1 MANNDSIEPFTMLG
15 GILYLD
21 ETTLLDGLTATACR
35 KIGQIRR
42 KAGPLR
48 NRNRYARRKTPVW
61 SPKRNTGVSGNSS

>member
-35 KIGQIRR
+35 QIGQIRR
-42 KAGPLR
+42 KAVAAHLAE
-48 NRNRYARRKTPVW
+48 NRKPSSPAPNRSAVP
-61 SPKRNTGVSGNSS
+61 